1 MIIPWYFNDKCRY
14 YYSCKSLC
22 FWCRLIIDRCSK
34 IVVLSFLAGG
44 DKKADVGA
52 GADPSFQFVSIL
64 PAYEIC
70 QKLLTHTN

>member
-1 MIIPWYFNDKCRY
+1 MIIAWYLNDKCRY

-52 GADPSFQFVSIL
+52 GADPSFQFVSKL
-64 PAYEIC
+64 PA
-70 QKLLTHTN
+70 